1 MLSQSARS
9 VSLVRSAL
17 RSNVVISARFSSTP
31 AETCESLEK
40 SFLLGNYSGDAV
52 RVQPGLVFER
62 GEGSYL
68 YTKEGRAYLDFFAG
82 IAVNALGHSDPGVG
96 DVITTQARKIQHT
109 SNIVH
114 TWEPLYLAKQLVQST
129 KHFQKAFLCN
139 SGTEAN
145 EAALK
150 FAKKV
155 ALLTAVRAHATKNG
169 LPVPGP
175 GLVFTPGCKSEKPTS
190 CATQGGVCG
199 CWPQVA
205 NNDIARGVRNEVIA
219 FKGSFHGRT
228 MGALAATHK
237 PAIRAP
243 FGPFPA
249 DVRFA
254 RFNNIEG
261 EGKKGTNTK

>member
-1 MLSQSARS
+1 MLRASSR
-9 VSLVRSAL
+9 VVRSAL
-17 RSNVVISARFSSTP
+17 RSGVVSGYARARFSGAAT
-31 AETCESLEK
+31 ETCEGLEK
-40 SFLLGNYSGDAV
+40 TFLLGNYSGDAV
-52 RVQPGLVFER
+52 RISPGLVFER

-68 YTKEGRAYLDFFAG
+68 YTAEGRAYLDFFAG
-82 IAVNALGHSDPGVG
+82 IAVNALGHSDAGVAK
-96 DVITTQARKIQHT
+96 VLAAQALKVQHT

-114 TWEPLYLAKQLVQST
+114 TWEPLHLAKALVQST

-155 ALLTAVRAHATKNG
+155 ALLAAMRSHAVKHG
-169 LPVPGP
+169 LPPP
-175 GLVFTPGCKSEKPTS
+175 ASTALAFTPACKAATAPTS
-190 CATQGGVCG
+190 CATQGGVCA

-205 NNDIARGVRNEVIA
+205 NNDIARGVKNEVIA

-254 RFNNIEG
+254 RFNNIDG
-261 EGKKGTNTK
+261 E